1 MSTITDVDTLLAVVA
16 RHDAADDGEG
26 LPMLEHHLQTA
37 ALLATDTPDDVEL
50 QVAGLVHDIGT
61 ILEPD
66 TPLTHARTG
75 GDAVRPVLGPRV
87 AELVTQHDQ
96 AKRYLVTE
104 EPAYARVLSAQ
115 SVATLEIQGGTMD
128 AATRASFER
137 HPDFAACV
145 ALRRADDAAKV
156 ADKPVPALSSWRD
169 ALEAC
174 AAVVRPR

>member
-1 MSTITDVDTLLAVVA
+1 
-16 RHDAADDGEG
+16 
-26 LPMLEHHLQTA
+26 
-37 ALLATDTPDDVEL
+37 
-50 QVAGLVHDIGT
+50 
-61 ILEPD
+61 
-66 TPLTHARTG
+66 
-75 GDAVRPVLGPRV
+75 
-87 AELVTQHDQ
+87 
-96 AKRYLVTE
+96 
-104 EPAYARVLSAQ
+104 VLSAQ